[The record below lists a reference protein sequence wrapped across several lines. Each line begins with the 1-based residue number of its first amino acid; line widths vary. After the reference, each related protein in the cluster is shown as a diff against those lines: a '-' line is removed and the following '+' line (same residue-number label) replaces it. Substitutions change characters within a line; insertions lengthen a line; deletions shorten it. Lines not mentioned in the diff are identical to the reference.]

1 MGFEA
6 EQREFPMHLSFLIG
20 LNPINYSYLSDYAQ
34 QKKFVKKLFFE
45 NILSPHLRVVEHS
58 THINFSLKTYK
69 KLHIF

>member
-6 EQREFPMHLSFLIG
+6 EQREFPLHLSFELILLG

-45 NILSPHLRVVEHS
+45 NILSPHLRVVEH
-58 THINFSLKTYK
+58 IAY
-69 KLHIF
+69 